1 MNVQWQRRIRHLFVP
16 VLISAFVTG
25 CGGWSELAPRAPL
38 TDGTDVSQDSPKGP
52 LTGNAVACAEAVPY
66 FRDQVWPNVIAGDC
80 LGCHTADGVTSTFNL
95 IDSTATDA
103 LNNNLNAVQQF
114 VIRKDRTGLAMLLSK
129 PSNALNDHGG
139 GERFAATDARY
150 ATLVELSNQ
159 LRVCIDT
166 NAGGVPQG
174 LALTTPYQYLRRV
187 TLALAGRLPTA
198 SEEAA
203 VVGAATPEALN
214 AAMNT
219 ILDAVMTE
227 PVFFERVKEI
237 YNDLLLTNSLANA
250 TALRL
255 KVDNFTD
262 GEYFA
267 QAKLT
272 AQGYNQA
279 DSFSLRTRAGEG
291 IGFAPVEL
299 VAHVVRNNRP
309 FTEILT
315 ADYTM
320 VNPYSASIFGAKPAG
335 ATNFNFVYGDTLSA
349 KDAKDFRP
357 AVITDK
363 NNRRYPHSGVL
374 NTLAFLGRYPSTSSN
389 RNRARA
395 RYVFKYFLDTD
406 VEGLANRA
414 NLDLDNLVGEFP
426 TLQDPQCKVC
436 HDVLDPVA
444 GLFKNWDEDGPFLGD
459 NQSWYHTRTPPEMLA
474 PGYTALTSDAL
485 PSRESA
491 RALAWLTSRVIA
503 DNRFAVSTVKT
514 VVGSLLGPA
523 AAADV
528 ALSEDLKNKFVASN
542 FDFKSLVKSVVVT
555 DYFRAGN
562 VGAADDPALFAAYG
576 LGRLLTPEQLDRKIS
591 AVTGGYQWRSPAG
604 RSLLQST
611 TYLLLYGG
619 IDSLEITERTTS
631 PTGMIA
637 AIQDRL
643 AYQISCEVTAAD
655 FAKAKPARSLFP
667 NVTIGDTPDVS
678 AAAIRDNIVYL
689 HKRVLGEELAADDPE
704 INRTFNLF
712 VAVRDVSQ
720 TTGLTA
726 ACSAGLPVQDP
737 IRVDSQRTVQA
748 WQAVTAYLLSDFH
761 FYLE

>member
-1 MNVQWQRRIRHLFVP
+1 MNVQWQRRIRYLFIP
-16 VLISAFVTG
+16 VLIGAAVAA
-25 CGGWSELAPRAPL
+25 CGGGGARAPRSPL
-38 TDGTDVSQDSPKGP
+38 PDASQVPPKGP
-52 LTGNAVACAEAVPY
+52 LTGNTVTCAEAVPF
-66 FRDQVWPNVIAGDC
+66 FRDQVWPSVIAGDC
-80 LGCHTADGVTSTFNL
+80 LTCHTADGVTSTFNL
-95 IDSTATDA
+95 VDSTTIDA
-103 LNNNLNAVQQF
+103 LDKNLSAVQQF
-114 VIRKDRTGLAMLLSK
+114 VIRKDRSGLAMLLSK
-129 PSNALNDHGG
+129 PSNVLNDHGG

-150 ATLVELSNQ
+150 AALADLSNR
-159 LRVCIDT
+159 LSVCLDT
-166 NAGGVPQG
+166 NTGGVPQG
-174 LALTTPYQYLRRV
+174 LALTTPYQHLRRV
-187 TLALAGRLPTA
+187 TFALAGRLPTA

-214 AAMNT
+214 TVMNT

-237 YNDLLLTNSLANA
+237 FNDLLLTNSLANA

-255 KVDNFTD
+255 KVDNFAD

-267 QAKLT
+267 QARLT

-279 DSFSLRTRAGEG
+279 DSFTLRTRAGEG
-291 IGFAPVEL
+291 IGYAPVEL

-320 VNPYSASIFGAKPAG
+320 VNPYSATIFGVTPAG
-335 ATNFNFVYGDTLSA
+335 TTNFKFVYGDAVSA
-349 KDAKDFRP
+349 KNPDEFRP

-374 NTLAFLGRYPSTSSN
+374 NTLAFLGRYPSTASN

-426 TLQDPQCKVC
+426 TLEDPQCKVC

-459 NQSWYHTRTPPEMLA
+459 NQSWYNTRTPPEMLA

-491 RALAWLTSRVIA
+491 RALVWLASRVIA

-514 VVGSLLGPA
+514 VVGALLGPV

-528 ALSEDLKNKFVASN
+528 ALSEDLKSKFVASN
-542 FDFKSLVKSVVVT
+542 FDFKSLVKWIVAT
-555 DYFRAGN
+555 DYFRASN
-562 VGAADDPALFAAYG
+562 IGAADDPAQFASYG

-619 IDSLEITERTTS
+619 IDSLDITERTTS

-643 AYQISCEVTAAD
+643 AYQISCDVTAAD
-655 FAKAKPARSLFP
+655 FAKAKPSRTLFP
-667 NVTIGDTPDVS
+667 NVTISDTPDLS
-678 AAAIRDNIVYL
+678 AAAIRGNIVYL
-689 HKRVLGEELAADDPE
+689 HKHVLGEELAVEDAD
-704 INRTFNLF
+704 ITRTFNLF
-712 VAVRDVSQ
+712 VAVRDASQ
-720 TTGLTA
+720 AAALPV
-726 ACSAGLPVQDP
+726 ACSAGLPEQDP
-737 IRVDSQRTVQA
+737 IRLDAQRTVQA
-748 WQAVTAYLLSDFH
+748 WQAVMAYLLSDFR